1 MLYEF
6 FKGNKVIL
14 KIANNEGKPLSAR
27 VVTEEIIQFEKEVYT
42 SNPVTGIYAKMF
54 LEEKEYTFLISKK
67 GYEEQKV
74 ILKAG
79 KSLKPNLV
87 KLQKL

>member
-1 MLYEF
+1 
-6 FKGNKVIL
+6 
-14 KIANNEGKPLSAR
+14 
-27 VVTEEIIQFEKEVYT
+27 
-42 SNPVTGIYAKMF
+42 MF